1 MAKDLKVR
9 LPSGNFLLNTLN
21 IVLTFSREGL
31 PTFGASQKQAMLIQ
45 ILTIIGA
52 LGFFIY
58 GMKVMSEGIQK
69 VAGSRMRQILGA
81 MTSNR
86 FKGIL
91 AGFLITS
98 LIQSSSATTV
108 MVVSFVNAGLLSL
121 VESIGVIMG
130 ANIGTTVTAWL
141 VSLFGF
147 KFKIAAFALPLI
159 AVGFPLLFFNREKLR
174 SLGEFLIGFALL
186 FLGLEE
192 LKDAVPDLN
201 SNPEI
206 LEFLA
211 NYTGMGMLSTIIF
224 VMVGTLL
231 TVIVQSSSAAMT
243 LTLTL
248 LFNGIIP
255 LEVGAAMV
263 LGENIGTT
271 ITANLAA
278 LVANVHAKRAAR
290 AHFIFNI
297 FGVIWMI
304 LAFPIFIQLVGNIWE
319 PVQTSLA
326 ANGFDLDKSSEELQ
340 LSLFHTLFNIINT
353 FLLVWFV
360 PIIAKAV
367 IWMVPSRGDDEEFHL
382 EFIGRG
388 ITQTPEL
395 SLLEAKKEIAKFGKI
410 VKKQVS
416 FVQEVMDEKDKKRQ
430 KKLIEK
436 IAKYEEITDRIE
448 AEVVNYLTQL
458 SKSELTSNSSAR
470 VRGMLNMVNELESI
484 GDICFQMSKNL
495 ESKFEK
501 KIWFS
506 QNQRNSLKNIYDAV
520 DAALENMNN
529 NLEKNHE
536 QVSMKEAIEL
546 EGKIN
551 KERDAARKSNFE
563 QIEKAKIKPP
573 AGFIFNDLLASYE
586 KIGDHVFRVSEA
598 VTGVNVE

>member
-1 MAKDLKVR
+1 MITQV
-9 LPSGNFLLNTLN
+9 
-21 IVLTFSREGL
+21 
-31 PTFGASQKQAMLIQ
+31 
-45 ILTIIGA
+45 LTIIGA

-69 VAGSRMRQILGA
+69 IAGSRMRQILGA

-86 FKGIL
+86 LKGVFT
-91 AGFLITS
+91 GFLITS

-141 VSLFGF
+141 ISILGF
-147 KFKIAAFALPLI
+147 KVKIASFALPII
-159 AVGFPLLFFNREKLR
+159 AIGFPLLFFKREKLR
-174 SLGEFLIGFALL
+174 SIGEFAIGFALL
-186 FLGLEE
+186 FMGLEA

-201 SNPEI
+201 SNPE
-206 LEFLA
+206 FLHFLS
-211 NYTGMGMLSTIIF
+211 NYTDMGILSTVIF
-224 VMVGTLL
+224 VGVGTLL
-231 TVIVQSSSAAMT
+231 TIIVQSSSAAMA

-248 LFNGIIP
+248 LFNKVIP
-255 LEVGAAMV
+255 FEVGAAMV

-304 LAFPIFIQLVGNIWE
+304 LAFPLFIRLVDVLWVPFQEFMLSIG
-319 PVQTSLA
+319 
-326 ANGFDLDKSSEELQ
+326 SSTAENKEELQ

-353 FLLVWFV
+353 GLLIWFV
-360 PIIAKAV
+360 HLISRTV
-367 IWMVPSRGDDEEFHL
+367 IWMVPSKGDDEEFHL

-410 VKKQVS
+410 VRKQVR
-416 FVQEVMDEKDKKRQ
+416 FVQEIMDEKEKKKQ
-430 KKLIEK
+430 AKLIQK
-436 IAKYEEITDRIE
+436 VTKYEEITDRIE

-458 SKSELTSNSSAR
+458 SKSELTANSSAR

-484 GDICFQMSKNL
+484 GDIAFQMAKNL
-495 ESKFEK
+495 EGKFEK

-506 QNQRNSLKNIYDAV
+506 QTQRNSLKKIYESV
-520 DAALENMNN
+520 DAAMENMNN
-529 NLEKNHE
+529 NLEMNHDE
-536 QVSMKEAIEL
+536 VSMKEAIEL
-546 EGKIN
+546 EGLIN
-551 KERDAARKSNFE
+551 KERDSARKSNFE

-586 KIGDHVFRVSEA
+586 KIGDHVFRVSES